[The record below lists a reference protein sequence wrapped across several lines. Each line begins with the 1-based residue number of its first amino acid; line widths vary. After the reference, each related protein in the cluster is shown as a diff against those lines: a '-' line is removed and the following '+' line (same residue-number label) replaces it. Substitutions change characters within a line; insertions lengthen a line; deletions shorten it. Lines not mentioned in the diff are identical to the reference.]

1 MNQSATPDGV
11 SDTDDKKIELLIT
24 ITTLVYVLQ
33 AVSFVIGISY
43 IVAIVVNY
51 VKKDDVQGTWLASH
65 FRWQIRTFWFSLL
78 WCALGVL
85 TWFIVVGYFIMFA
98 TAVWVIYR
106 IAKGWLSLHERK
118 PMYVTPAPATA

>member
-33 AVSFVIGISY
+33 AVSFLIGISY
-43 IVAIVVNY
+43 IVGIVINY
-51 VKKDDVQGTWLASH
+51 VKREDVQGTWLASH

-85 TWFIVVGYFIMFA
+85 TWVIVIGYFIMFA

-106 IAKGWLSLHERK
+106 IAKGWLSLYERK
-118 PMYVTPAPATA
+118 PMYALPATA

>member
-1 MNQSATPDGV
+1 MTQTAAPDGV
-11 SDTDDKKIELLIT
+11 SNADDKNIDLLVT

-33 AVSFVIGISY
+33 AVSFLIGISY
-43 IVAIVVNY
+43 IVAIVINY
-51 VKKDDVQGTWLASH
+51 VKRDDVQGTWLASH

-78 WCALGVL
+78 WCAVGAL
-85 TWFIVVGYFIMFA
+85 TWVIVIGYFIMFA

-118 PMYVTPAPATA
+118 PLYVSAPTA